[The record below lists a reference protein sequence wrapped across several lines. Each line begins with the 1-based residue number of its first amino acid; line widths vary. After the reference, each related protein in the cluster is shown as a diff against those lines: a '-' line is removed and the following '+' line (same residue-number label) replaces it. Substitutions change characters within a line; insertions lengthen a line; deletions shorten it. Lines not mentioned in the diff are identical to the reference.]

1 MGAAYVNEA
10 VDFLTS
16 YPGIAYATF
25 IVMIIKSIHTAPN
38 RINTIMSHNCLG
50 FHFS

>member
-16 YPGIAYATF
+16 YPGIAYAVF
-25 IVMIIKSIHTAPN
+25 IVMMIVFCGAIV
-38 RINTIMSHNCLG
+38 RIERKDG
-50 FHFS
+50 R